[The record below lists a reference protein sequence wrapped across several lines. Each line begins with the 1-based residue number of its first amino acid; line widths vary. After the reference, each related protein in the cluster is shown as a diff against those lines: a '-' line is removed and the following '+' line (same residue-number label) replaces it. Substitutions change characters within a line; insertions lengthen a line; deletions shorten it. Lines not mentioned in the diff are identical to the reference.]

1 MSAALRKT
9 LRTLAVVLF
18 WLLIWQLAAALVGQ
32 ELLLP
37 SPLRVAR
44 ELLRLAGGAE
54 FWLTVAQSIRRV
66 LTGIASAVL
75 LGILLALLT
84 HKSALL
90 RALLSP
96 VMTLVKST
104 PVASFIILA
113 LVWLGRDVVP
123 PVIAALMVLPVVW
136 ANVSQGLDGIDPQ
149 LLELAQ
155 VCRLPRGR
163 VFRRITLPSVL
174 PHLRAALCSALGLGW
189 KAGIAA
195 EILTVPARSIG
206 KRIYEA
212 KIYLETTELFAW
224 TAAVVLL
231 SLVIERL
238 LLRLVGRIGKK
249 GGAHA

>member
-44 ELLRLAGGAE
+44 ELLRLASGAE

-155 VCRLPRGR
+155 VFRLPRGR

-189 KAGIAA
+189 KAGVAA

-249 GGAHA
+249 GGVHA

>member
-1 MSAALRKT
+1 MSAKLRKT

-18 WLLIWQLAAALVGQ
+18 WLLVWQLAAALAGQ

-44 ELLRLAGGAE
+44 ELIRLAGGAE

-66 LTGIASAVL
+66 LTGIVSAVL

-84 HKSALL
+84 HKSAVL

-189 KAGIAA
+189 KAGVAA

>member
-18 WLLIWQLAAALVGQ
+18 WLLIWQLAAALAGQ

-189 KAGIAA
+189 KAGVAA

-249 GGAHA
+249 GGANA

>member
-1 MSAALRKT
+1 MSAKLRKT

-18 WLLIWQLAAALVGQ
+18 WLLIWQLAAALAGQ

-44 ELLRLAGGAE
+44 ELIRLAGGAE

-66 LTGIASAVL
+66 LTGIVSAVL

-84 HKSALL
+84 HKSAVL

-189 KAGIAA
+189 KAGVAA

>member
-18 WLLIWQLAAALVGQ
+18 WLLIWQLAAALAGQ

-44 ELLRLAGGAE
+44 ELIRLAGGAE

-66 LTGIASAVL
+66 LTGIVSAVL

-84 HKSALL
+84 HKSAAL

-189 KAGIAA
+189 KAGVAA

-231 SLVIERL
+231 SLIIEGL

>member
-1 MSAALRKT
+1 MSAKLRKT

-18 WLLIWQLAAALVGQ
+18 WLLVWQLAAALAGQ

-189 KAGIAA
+189 KAGVAA

>member
-1 MSAALRKT
+1 MSAKLRKT

-18 WLLIWQLAAALVGQ
+18 WLLVWQLAAALAGQ

-44 ELLRLAGGAE
+44 ELIRLAGGAE

-66 LTGIASAVL
+66 LTGIVSAVL

-84 HKSALL
+84 HKSAVL

-155 VCRLPRGR
+155 VFRLPRGR

-189 KAGIAA
+189 KAGVAA

>member
-1 MSAALRKT
+1 MRKT

-155 VCRLPRGR
+155 VFRLPRGR

-189 KAGIAA
+189 KAGVAA